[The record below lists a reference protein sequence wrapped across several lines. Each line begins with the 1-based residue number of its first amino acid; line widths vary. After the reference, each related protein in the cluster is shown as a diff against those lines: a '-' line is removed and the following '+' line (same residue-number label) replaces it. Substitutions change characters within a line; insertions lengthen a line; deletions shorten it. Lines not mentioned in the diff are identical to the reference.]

1 VIVVEENIIL
11 GIKSKLNDLSKT
23 EKKIGE
29 YILNHSVEI
38 VNDNTSELA
47 EKAGV
52 SPATIVRF
60 CRSIGLSGFSQ
71 LKVRLYADASS
82 VDEKLFTD
90 INPDEDVA
98 LIAEKLALRF
108 NQSISQTVH
117 ILDTKRIEEIAD
129 IMEHCSTIYVYG
141 LGASHVVADDFTQK
155 FTRIGKLVINTL
167 DHHLLSS
174 SLISA
179 EDHCMFF
186 AISNSGETNEA
197 IKLAQ
202 IAKQKKVYT
211 VGITQN
217 ENSTLAKL
225 VDFPV
230 IHHGGEAVMLRS
242 AATTSLISQLFTIDV
257 LYYAYV
263 NKHAKEILS
272 ILKESKINIHT
283 FFHKENG

>member
-1 VIVVEENIIL
+1 MIYVEENIIL
-11 GIKSKLNDLSKT
+11 RIKSNLNDLSKT

-29 YILNHSVEI
+29 YILDHSVEI

-47 EKAGV
+47 KKAGV

-82 VDEKLFTD
+82 VDEELYTD
-90 INPDEDVA
+90 INPDEEVS

-117 ILDTKRIEEIAD
+117 TLDTKRIEEIAG

-155 FTRIGKLVINTL
+155 FTRIGKVVINTL

-179 EDHCMFF
+179 EDCMFF

-197 IKLAQ
+197 IKLSQ
-202 IAKQKKVYT
+202 IAKQKKIYT

-263 NKHAKEILS
+263 NRHAKEILS
-272 ILKESKINIHT
+272 RLKESKINIQT